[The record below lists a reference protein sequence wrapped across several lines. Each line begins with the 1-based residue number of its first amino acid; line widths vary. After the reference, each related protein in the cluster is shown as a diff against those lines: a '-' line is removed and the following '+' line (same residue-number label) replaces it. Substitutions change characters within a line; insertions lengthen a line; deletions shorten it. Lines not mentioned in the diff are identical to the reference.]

1 MSEEKKVRTYQLE
14 NGEVVSIDVLH
25 SFAKITGFQE
35 NVPDIDDFI
44 HDPYYLGKVLGDTL
58 YPIWKK
64 AAREV
69 FPTPY
74 HSPVGEIVLSGGI
87 GLGKSTFALLVCMYD
102 LCKLLCLKNPH
113 KYYGLV
119 ESTIISI
126 ALVNATQKLA
136 KGVLW
141 AQFEDWVNNS
151 PFFKSKVLVTKGK
164 NKGKTYFIN
173 NIDISVGS
181 RGENF
186 LGQAT
191 VGAIFSEINDMTVVG
206 GQAEDNLD
214 TIAVRRASRF
224 ATSNREI
231 FGHIILDSSSKGNRS
246 FLDSRIEEKRKKG
259 VNDFI
264 IFSFTHWEA
273 KWHTGAYSGK
283 MFKVYAGDE
292 YVDPFIVDES
302 NEYRLK
308 TVKSPE
314 RIIDVPVE
322 HWEAFHFNILKA
334 LRDLAGVSTFST
346 FSFISS
352 TQIINQ
358 VFSQPNVVSQ
368 ELIELDFFDRSQTL
382 DKYINIPLLSF
393 VNDKPRFI
401 HVDLGIKSD
410 STGMA
415 CSYFKEYETREII
428 NPNTGKVTM
437 DQIPVFVTE
446 WVMEIRAVPGH
457 EVPIYKIEEFIVKAK
472 ELGYPIALV
481 STDGYQST
489 NLRQNLLLKGFNT
502 ELVSVDRTKDPYN
515 NLRNIILEG
524 RLKAPNLPKL
534 INEIRYL
541 EENEQKYDH
550 GCFTGDTK
558 LALVNKKTKEIIYKM
573 FSELTSKD
581 CEDYFTIS
589 KFNGVDI
596 LTEFKNPKITKKVKE
611 LVELELES
619 GDLVKCTL
627 DHKILTKR
635 GYVEAQN
642 LTDSD
647 EIITIY

>member
-550 GCFTGDTK
+550 APDQ
-558 LALVNKKTKEIIYKM
+558 
-573 FSELTSKD
+573 SKD
-581 CEDYFTIS
+581 VADAVCASIWTCS
-589 KFNGVDI
+589 RDI
-596 LTEFKNPKITKKVKE
+596 TLSASSENMRNLENSIRAITKT
-611 LVELELES
+611 S
-619 GDLVKCTL
+619 GNALNRFASKLGV
-627 DHKILTKR
+627 R
-635 GYVEAQN
+635 
-642 LTDSD
+642 
-647 EIITIY
+647 

>member
-1 MSEEKKVRTYQLE
+1 MSEVQKVRTYQLE
-14 NGEVVSIDVLH
+14 NGEIVSIDVLH
-25 SFAKITGFQE
+25 SFAKLTGFQE

-44 HDPYYLGKVLGDTL
+44 HDPYYLGKVLGDSL

-64 AAREV
+64 AARQV

-74 HSPVGEIVLSGGI
+74 HSPYQEIVLSGGI
-87 GLGKSTFALLVCMYD
+87 GLGKSTFALLVCMYN

-141 AQFEDWVNNS
+141 AQFEDWVANS

-164 NKGKTYFIN
+164 HKGKTYFIN

-191 VGAIFSEINDMTVVG
+191 IGAIFSEINDMTIVG

-214 TIAVRRASRF
+214 TIAVRRESRF
-224 ATSNREI
+224 ASSNREI

-259 VNDFI
+259 VKDFI
-264 IFSFTHWEA
+264 IFSYTHWEA
-273 KWHTGAYSGK
+273 KWHTGAYSGN
-283 MFKVYAGDE
+283 MFQVYAGDE
-292 YVDPFIVDES
+292 YVDPFIVDDS
-302 NEYRLK
+302 NRYRLK

-352 TQIINQ
+352 AQIINS
-358 VFSQPNVVSQ
+358 VFSQPFIVNQ
-368 ELIELDFFDRSQTL
+368 EVIELDFFDKSQTL
-382 DKYINIPLLSF
+382 DKYIDIQLLSF
-393 VNDKPRFI
+393 INNKPRFI
-401 HVDLGIKSD
+401 HIDLGIKSD
-410 STGMA
+410 STGVA
-415 CSYFKEYETREII
+415 CSYFKEYEEREIV
-428 NPNTGKVTM
+428 NPITGKVSIDKM
-437 DQIPVFVTE
+437 PVFVTE

-457 EVPIYKIEEFIVKAK
+457 EVPIYKIKDFIVQAR

-489 NLRQNLLLKGFNT
+489 NLRQDLLLKGFNT
-502 ELVSVDRTKDPYN
+502 ELISVDRTKDPYN
-515 NLRNIILEG
+515 NLRNIILED
-524 RLKAPNLPKL
+524 RLRAPNLNKL
-534 INEIRYL
+534 IKEVREL
-541 EENEQKYDH
+541 EELEQKYDH
-550 GCFTGDTK
+550 GCFLGDTK
-558 LALVNKKTKEIIYKM
+558 ILLVNKVTKETVSKQI
-573 FSELTSKD
+573 SELTND
-581 CEDYFTIS
+581 DVLNYYTIS
-589 KFNGVDI
+589 SFHSSKI
-596 LTEFKNPKITKKVKE
+596 LTEFKDPKVTKYVDE
-611 LVELELES
+611 YIELELES

-627 DHKILTKR
+627 DHKILTQR
-635 GYVEAQN
+635 GYIEAKD
-642 LTDSD
+642 LTDND
-647 EIITIY
+647 DIVTIY

>member
-1 MSEEKKVRTYQLE
+1 MDEKKVRTYE
-14 NGEVVSIDVLH
+14 INGETVSIDVLH
-25 SFAKITGFQE
+25 SLAKLTGFQE

-44 HDPYYLGKVLGDTL
+44 HDPYYLGKSLGDTL
-58 YPIWKK
+58 YPIWKE

-87 GLGKSTFALLVCMYD
+87 GLGKSTFALLVSMYD

-113 KYYGLV
+113 QYYGLV
-119 ESTIISI
+119 ESTVISI

-141 AQFEDWVNNS
+141 SQFEDWVANS

-164 NKGKTYFIN
+164 QKGKTYFIN

-191 VGAIFSEINDMTVVG
+191 IGAIFSEINDMTVVG

-231 FGHIILDSSSKGNRS
+231 FGHIVLDSSSKGNRS
-246 FLDSRIEEKRKKG
+246 FLDARIEEKRKKG
-259 VNDFI
+259 VKDFT
-264 IFSFTHWEA
+264 IFSYTHWQA

-292 YVDPFIVDES
+292 YVDPFIVDET
-302 NEYRLK
+302 NEYRLA

-352 TQIINQ
+352 AQTINE
-358 VFSQPNVVSQ
+358 VFNQPNPVQQ
-368 ELIELDFFDRSQTL
+368 EMIELDFFNKDQTL
-382 DKYINIPLLSF
+382 DKFIDVKKLAYINSS
-393 VNDKPRFI
+393 PRFI
-401 HVDLGIKSD
+401 HIDLGIKSD
-410 STGMA
+410 STGMS
-415 CSYFKEYETREII
+415 CSYFKGFDTREMYDPI
-428 NPNTGKVTM
+428 TGKKSI
-437 DQIPVFVTE
+437 DQVPLFVTE
-446 WVMEIRAVPGH
+446 WCMEIRAVPGH
-457 EVPIYKIEEFIVKAK
+457 EVPIYKIQDFIVTARD
-472 ELGYPIALV
+472 LGYPIAMIT
-481 STDGYQST
+481 TDGYQST
-489 NLRQNLLLKGFNT
+489 NLRQNLMLKGFT
-502 ELVSVDRTKDPYN
+502 TDLVSVDRTKDPYN

-524 RLKAPNLPKL
+524 RLQAPNLEKL
-534 INEIRYL
+534 KREVRDL
-541 EENEQKYDH
+541 EENDKKFDH
-550 GCFTGDTK
+550 ACFFGDTRVM
-558 LALVNKKTKEIIYKM
+558 LVDKETREIEYKRFDQLTSDDCVKYYTVSNYLNKTVLTDFSNPRKTKEI
-573 FSELTSKD
+573 
-581 CEDYFTIS
+581 
-589 KFNGVDI
+589 
-596 LTEFKNPKITKKVKE
+596 TEY
-611 LVELELES
+611 VEIELES
-619 GDLVKCTL
+619 GETVKCTL
-627 DHKILTKR
+627 DHLILTTT
-635 GYVEAQN
+635 GYVQAQD
-642 LTDSD
+642 LTEEHD
-647 EIITIY
+647 IITIY

>member
-1 MSEEKKVRTYQLE
+1 MEDKKVRTYE
-14 NGEVVSIDVLH
+14 INGETVSIDVLH
-25 SFAKITGFQE
+25 SLAKLTGFQE

-44 HDPYYLGKVLGDTL
+44 HDPYYLGKSLGDTL
-58 YPIWKK
+58 YPIWKE

-87 GLGKSTFALLVCMYD
+87 GLGKSTFALLVSMYD

-113 KYYGLV
+113 QYYGLV
-119 ESTIISI
+119 ESTVISI

-141 AQFEDWVNNS
+141 SQFEDWVANS

-164 NKGKTYFIN
+164 QKGKTYFIN

-191 VGAIFSEINDMTVVG
+191 IGAIFSEINDMTVVG

-231 FGHIILDSSSKGNRS
+231 FGHIVLDSSSKGNRS
-246 FLDSRIEEKRKKG
+246 FLDARIEEKRKKG
-259 VNDFI
+259 VKDFT
-264 IFSFTHWEA
+264 IFSYTHWQA

-302 NEYRLK
+302 NEYRLA

-352 TQIINQ
+352 AQTINE
-358 VFSQPNVVSQ
+358 VFNQPNPVQQ
-368 ELIELDFFDRSQTL
+368 EMIELDFFNKDQTL
-382 DKYINIPLLSF
+382 DKFIDIKKLAYINSS
-393 VNDKPRFI
+393 PRFI
-401 HVDLGIKSD
+401 HIDLGIKSD
-410 STGMA
+410 STGMS
-415 CSYFKEYETREII
+415 CSYFKGFDTREIYDPI
-428 NPNTGKVTM
+428 TGKKSI
-437 DQIPVFVTE
+437 D
-446 WVMEIRAVPGH
+446 
-457 EVPIYKIEEFIVKAK
+457 
-472 ELGYPIALV
+472 
-481 STDGYQST
+481 
-489 NLRQNLLLKGFNT
+489 
-502 ELVSVDRTKDPYN
+502 
-515 NLRNIILEG
+515 
-524 RLKAPNLPKL
+524 
-534 INEIRYL
+534 
-541 EENEQKYDH
+541 
-550 GCFTGDTK
+550 
-558 LALVNKKTKEIIYKM
+558 
-573 FSELTSKD
+573 LT
-581 CEDYFTIS
+581 
-589 KFNGVDI
+589 
-596 LTEFKNPKITKKVKE
+596 
-611 LVELELES
+611 
-619 GDLVKCTL
+619 
-627 DHKILTKR
+627 
-635 GYVEAQN
+635 
-642 LTDSD
+642 
-647 EIITIY
+647 